1 MTKRQ
6 LSTRQSFLTGLI
18 GAPIAHSASPAL
30 HEQAA
35 EALGVRCHYQL
46 IEIAGCEDVFA
57 DLAVQKAAK
66 DRIAATAARL
76 PRLTTEATA

>member
-35 EALGVRCHYQL
+35 DALGVRCHYQL
-46 IEIAGCEDVFA
+46 IEVA
-57 DLAVQKAAK
+57 
-66 DRIAATAARL
+66 
-76 PRLTTEATA
+76 